1 MLGALNAFKAA
12 FDRPL
17 GARFD
22 VVLLGGA
29 LGSLFSAL
37 QAVAAPLIGALS
49 DRYGR
54 RTALL
59 WSMAGNMVAVALW
72 AAARRFP
79 VFVASRVVGG
89 LSEGNV
95 QLAIAIAADVSPPHA
110 RAHTLALVGVAFSI
124 AFTLGPLMGAALAAA
139 TPPAL
144 PNPFLAAALF
154 SLALL
159 AAETVFLYCC
169 LPETRPAPRDPAHAS
184 AAAADA
190 GTDRP
195 HPDPPRTR
203 TDESGLG
210 LLKATHLAFL
220 LVFSG
225 MEFSL
230 PFMTYDLFN
239 YSSAQNGRVLAF
251 VGLLA
256 ALLQAGFSRRVR
268 AGPVAKTGLVCAA
281 VSFFLLARARSTAAL
296 YVAAAFLAVTSACV
310 VTALNTLASL
320 RVPEHSRG
328 RGMGDFRSAGIYF
341 TAPRPC
347 PLVTIHAVSVRLA
360 NTLDGAM
367 QAKSAAQLDPCCSVS
382 SPARP
387 LLFPFEGG
395 GAHPPPGLTRAHRFV
410 VLVGRPRS
418 GLHRRRRLH
427 VALDRGGLA
436 GACRAAAA
444 GRARDQSEERKVMPS
459 VEVRAEAESDTL
471 LSFCFF

>member
-1 MLGALNAFKAA
+1 MPLFPRLLDFYRGQPDNTLLESVLGALNAFKAA

-59 WSMAGNMVAVALW
+59 WSMAGNMAAVALW

-95 QLAIAIAADVSPPHA
+95 QLAIAIASDVSPPHA

-159 AAETVFLYCC
+159 AAETVFLYYR
-169 LPETRPAPRDPAHAS
+169 LPETRPPREPAGGP
-184 AAAADA
+184 AAGTGPRSDADA
-190 GTDRP
+190 GR
-195 HPDPPRTR
+195 PDPRAR
-203 TDESGLG
+203 TDERGLG

-268 AGPVAKTGLVCAA
+268 AGPVARTGLVCAA
-281 VSFFLLARARSTAAL
+281 ASFFLLARVRSTTGL

-328 RGMGDFRSAGIYF
+328 RGMGDFRSAGISLSLL
-341 TAPRPC
+341 RC
-347 PLVTIHAVSVRLA
+347 RVS
-360 NTLDGAM
+360 
-367 QAKSAAQLDPCCSVS
+367 
-382 SPARP
+382 
-387 LLFPFEGG
+387 LL
-395 GAHPPPGLTRAHRFV
+395 T
-410 VLVGRPRS
+410 
-418 GLHRRRRLH
+418 
-427 VALDRGGLA
+427 
-436 GACRAAAA
+436 
-444 GRARDQSEERKVMPS
+444 
-459 VEVRAEAESDTL
+459 
-471 LSFCFF
+471 